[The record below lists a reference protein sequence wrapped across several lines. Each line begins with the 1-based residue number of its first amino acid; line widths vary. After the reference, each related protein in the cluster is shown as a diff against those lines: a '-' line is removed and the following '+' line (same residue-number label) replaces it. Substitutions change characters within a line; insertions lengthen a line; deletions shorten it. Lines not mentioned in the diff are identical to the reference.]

1 MIDAYDADRDR
12 LGIAAPELL
21 GLTLQVAYDPINLL
35 DHGLRQDLDL
45 NADLDR
51 GKTASGHNKP
61 KVLDCRLAGDDGS
74 KRSVAPAVLHPVC
87 AVR

>member
-1 MIDAYDADRDR
+1 MIDAYDAERNR

-45 NADLDR
+45 NTDLDR

-61 KVLDCRLAGDDGS
+61 RVSDRRLAGDDGS
-74 KRSVAPAVLHPVC
+74 KRSVAPTVLHPMGS
-87 AVR
+87 VR